1 MSRFY
6 EALER
11 AERDRAGQADAA
23 EPVEAPRKEGRP
35 AVSRRAAP
43 ADSVRPSWPATEI
56 WQTPDPDAGID
67 DHLVSLLRP
76 SSAEAERYRS
86 LRHAVEQLRK
96 VDDLT
101 VVAISSPSV
110 EDGKTTTTL
119 NLAGALAHTPGA
131 RVLVVEL
138 DLRRPSIARQLGL
151 EEHPT
156 LMDALYQGRS
166 LAQIVHPCRPHGLSV
181 VPAGRAVVTPYEVL
195 GSARLGELLDEA
207 RREYDYVLL
216 DTPPLVPVADVRL
229 IGQLA
234 DGFLLV
240 VTADKTPRRL
250 VEESLRAL
258 EGVKVIGVVF
268 NRDRRATGAYY
279 DYSGPGMAFLDAIRG
294 RGIGSCAAVMRQL
307 LRRGGRPGNGLQ

>member
-1 MSRFY
+1 MSRFF

-23 EPVEAPRKEGRP
+23 VPVEALREDGPP
-35 AVSRRAAP
+35 AAARRAAP
-43 ADSVRPSWPATEI
+43 PGSVRPVRPATEI
-56 WQTPDPDAGID
+56 WQTPAPDAGID

-96 VDDLT
+96 VDDLA
-101 VVAISSPSV
+101 VLAVSSPSV
-110 EDGKTTTTL
+110 EDGKTTTAL
-119 NLAGALAHTPGA
+119 NLAGALAQTPGA

-138 DLRRPSIARQLGL
+138 DLRRPSIAWQLGL
-151 EEHPT
+151 EERPT
-156 LMDALYQGRS
+156 LMDALYHGRS
-166 LAQIVHPCRPHGLSV
+166 LAQVVHRCRPHGLTV

-207 RREYDYVLL
+207 RREYEYVLL
-216 DTPPLVPVADVRL
+216 DTPPLVPVADVKL

-258 EGVKVIGVVF
+258 DGVKVVGMVF
-268 NRDRRATGAYY
+268 NRDGGATGGYY
-279 DYSGPGMAFLDAIRG
+279 GYGGPGVALFDAIRG
-294 RGIGSCAAVMRQL
+294 RGIGSSAAAMRQL
-307 LRRGGRPGNGLQ
+307 LRRGGRPANGH